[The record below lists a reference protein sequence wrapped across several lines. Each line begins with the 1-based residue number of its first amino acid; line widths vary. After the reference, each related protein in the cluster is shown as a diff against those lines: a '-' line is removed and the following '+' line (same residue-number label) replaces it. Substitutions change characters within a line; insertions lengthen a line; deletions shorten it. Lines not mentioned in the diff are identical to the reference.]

1 MSKSVWIAAVLGI
14 GIVVA
19 VSMFAKSV
27 VDDFQKRDAKL
38 EEEYRQRVSE
48 LRELD
53 KRFPYKAP
61 EKPTLIGAR
70 MEEYLAVRR
79 QVAEVFEKKLK
90 ERGDDNYFHGKST
103 RNDVLLWLRGELV
116 QNKMSFAEYM
126 AITRRWHAIL
136 ARGERLG
143 LYGAWQDIV
152 TTKEHPRGLPMGEPA
167 KEVPSPELDVMRK
180 HEKGLEETLHADLL
194 TPTLDA
200 IAAGG

>member
-19 VSMFAKSV
+19 VSLFAKGV
-27 VDDFQKRDAKL
+27 VDDFKKRDARL
-38 EEEYRQRVSE
+38 EQEFEQRVGE

-53 KRFPYKAP
+53 TRFPYKAP
-61 EKPTLIGAR
+61 PQPTLVGAR
-70 MEEYLAVRR
+70 MEPYIAVRSK
-79 QVAEVFEKKLK
+79 VGEVFKKKLQ
-90 ERGDDNYFHGKST
+90 EHGDDNYFHGKST
-103 RNDVLLWLRGELV
+103 RNDMLLWLRGELT
-116 QNKMSFAEYM
+116 QNEMSFAEYM

-152 TTKEHPRGLPMGEPA
+152 TTKEHPRGLPLGEPA
-167 KEVPSPELDVMRK
+167 KAVPPEELEVMRK
-180 HEKGLEETLHADLL
+180 HEKGLEETLYADLL

-200 IAAGG
+200 ITDE